1 VALQA
6 VGQQGFFLNFR
17 HFIVILSAALIASCA
32 TRAPPLQS
40 GPHLTLAPGGVLP
53 PPSGQTAGSS
63 ERAYRIGSFDKLA
76 INVFGVPELSMT
88 VQADASGRISLPLA
102 GVVEAAGHT
111 PEELATEIAGRL
123 RTRYIRDPQVTVNLE
138 ETVSQVV
145 TIDGQVG
152 QPGLYPVVG
161 RMTLMR
167 AIATARGTT
176 EFARLS
182 DVVVFRTVGEQRYA
196 ALYNL
201 QAIRRGT
208 YPDPEIYADDVVVVG
223 DSPARRLFRDILQ
236 AAPLLLTPVVA
247 ILQNSGTN

>member
-1 VALQA
+1 V
-6 VGQQGFFLNFR
+6 NFR
-17 HFIVILSAALIASCA
+17 LFIVILSAALIASCA

-53 PPSGQTAGSS
+53 PPTGQGGETR
-63 ERAYRIGSFDKLA
+63 ERAYRIGAFDKLA
-76 INVFGVPELSMT
+76 VNVFGVPELSMT

-102 GVVEAAGHT
+102 GVIEAAGHT
-111 PEELATEIAGRL
+111 PEELASEIAGRL
-123 RTRYIRDPQVTVNLE
+123 RARYIRDPQVTVNLE

-145 TIDGQVG
+145 TIDGQVA
-152 QPGLYPVVG
+152 QPGLYPVIG

-182 DVVVFRTVGEQRYA
+182 DVVVFRTVGDQRYA

-201 QAIRRGT
+201 QAIRRGA

-223 DSPARRLFRDILQ
+223 DSPARRLFRELLQ